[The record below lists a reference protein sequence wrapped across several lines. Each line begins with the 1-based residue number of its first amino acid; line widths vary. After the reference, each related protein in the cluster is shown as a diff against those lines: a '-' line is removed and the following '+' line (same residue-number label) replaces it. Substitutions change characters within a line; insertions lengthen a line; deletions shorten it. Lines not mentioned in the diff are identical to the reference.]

1 MRTHIGF
8 TAKNLTEAIEKL
20 SKVGF
25 IFDNQSEIFL
35 NVEGYERSQTVGSLA
50 NAETPKA
57 EAPKAEEKVEEPKQE
72 EKVEEIKEEKIEAPK
87 KEAKKAKKEEA
98 PKEEIK
104 EETKPALTIEDIK
117 NAGKTCAKK
126 HGLEAL
132 KEILASYGAKQIS
145 EVKPEDFEAIHAELV
160 G

>member
-25 IFDNQSEIFL
+25 IFDNQSEIIL
-35 NVEGYERSQTVGSLA
+35 SVEGYERSQAVGALA
-50 NAETPKA
+50 YAETPKA
-57 EAPKAEEKVEEPKQE
+57 EAPKAE

-104 EETKPALTIEDIK
+104 TALTLEDIK
-117 NAGKTCAKK
+117 NAAKACSKK

-132 KEILASYGAKQIS
+132 KAILASHGIKQLS
-145 EVKPEDFEAIHAELV
+145 EIKPEQFEAIHAELV